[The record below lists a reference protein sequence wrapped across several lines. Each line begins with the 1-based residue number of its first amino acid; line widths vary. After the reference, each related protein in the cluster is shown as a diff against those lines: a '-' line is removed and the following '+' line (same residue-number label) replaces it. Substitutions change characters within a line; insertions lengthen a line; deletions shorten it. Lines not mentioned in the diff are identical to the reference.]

1 MIKINTFI
9 DNAWEFDKKLK
20 LNPAFDTQTMIRSY
34 DKNSYGKTREQAY
47 DFFYS
52 ELENLLHKV
61 NFNLK
66 NLGRVR
72 VCVFDENEKTIESV
86 TFRLA
91 ENGQIGVFANF
102 GSLPNITTQ
111 MWGVW
116 SKLNNLL
123 LDRKEVA

>member
-1 MIKINTFI
+1 MFKINLFI
-9 DNAWEFDKKLK
+9 DNACEFDKKLK
-20 LNPAFDTQTMIRSY
+20 LNPAFDTKTIVRSY
-34 DKNSYGKTREQAY
+34 DRNSYGNTTKQVY
-47 DFFYS
+47 DLICF

-61 NFNLK
+61 NFNLE

-102 GSLPNITTQ
+102 GSLPNITAQ

-123 LDRKEVA
+123 LDRKVA

>member
-1 MIKINTFI
+1 MFKINLFI
-9 DNAWEFDKKLK
+9 DNAWEFDKKVK
-20 LNPAFDTQTMIRSY
+20 LNPAFDTKTIVRSY
-34 DKNSYGKTREQAY
+34 DRNSYGNTTKQVY
-47 DFFYS
+47 DLICF

-61 NFNLK
+61 NFNLE

-91 ENGQIGVFANF
+91 ENGQIGLFANF

-123 LDRKEVA
+123 LDRKVA

>member
-1 MIKINTFI
+1 MMKSNIFV

-20 LNPAFDTQTMIRSY
+20 LNPAFDTTTTIRSY
-34 DKNSYGKTREQAY
+34 DKNSYGETTKQVY
-47 DFFYS
+47 DLICF
-52 ELENLLHKV
+52 ELVNLLHKV
-61 NFNLK
+61 NFNLE

-91 ENGQIGVFANF
+91 ENGQIGVFVNF

-123 LDRKEVA
+123 LDRKVA